1 MDLGEL
7 KSKLPRIDTAGDAVR
22 LLLLAISPYLF
33 WVYSKKFLGLSADYL
48 SMMSRSIMVTDPIT
62 GAKTQANQAYFP
74 MDSLVL
80 LYGGFILLLF
90 LLVQNEFSA
99 LSKLLQSL
107 LRIPKKAIGSILGS
121 DDGTSDMMEG
131 PSGVPLDSDGDG
143 YDDLDGS
150 LISTKDRIDPITGVK
165 VSEYQQVVESHGG
178 QLRWNL
184 HLLSGLSNTMF
195 GVIAFAAAFYCVT
208 EAFELTPAKQVP
220 FFFLGGA
227 FLSGLLLLQD
237 NISEAL
243 RLPLKFREYFPD
255 DSDSSISRQQFG
267 LQTIRNAAPALVTLL
282 AILAFP
288 FITLNN
294 VMFPLLFE
302 DIATSIS
309 AMTLLTFFAWGFIIS
324 GEGAKPSVQSKRMS
338 AFAFLALF
346 PLFSYLFL
354 RVLFLMNDG
363 SDPVMLNRWSLEFDF
378 MVKGNT
384 FAINPWPIEVEPNID
399 SRWVFLKAAVINS
412 ARVTLVSIVLCT
424 IMGIIVGVS
433 RLSNNKLA
441 SGAATVYVELFRNL
455 PLAVLLFLIS
465 VQIGQD
471 LPMKS
476 DIDAASVLQHDQ
488 TTIEVD
494 GVDTVVSTVH
504 AAYISKQGI
513 HFVDFSSYE
522 FVLVGVAILALTR
535 VGLRYFDREEPRVI
549 SQPST
554 PVEHLFRPF
563 SSLGWRLEPLAA
575 DTTLV
580 ASAFLFISATLPF
593 LAASSGGDA
602 QDLTAIIED
611 ATYPIA
617 TLFFVIYCLSVNSS
631 IDSSGMNNLEVD
643 DSDEGLRRRFT
654 VWFASFAIALG
665 IALSGGISWPEFTKD
680 WNNDG
685 VIDQPGSWT
694 IVGGTGFEITPAF
707 FAMMLGLTLFTT
719 AVVAE
724 IVRGSIQS
732 LPRGQVEAAI
742 SLSLNPFQRLRLVIL
757 PQALRSMV
765 PLLNSQY
772 MNVWKNSSLAIVV
785 GYTDVF
791 YNIVVMMNNVGK
803 LIPLFVLLLVTYQV
817 GSLSISVVMNWY
829 NSKVTSV
836 KI

>member
-7 KSKLPRIDTAGDAVR
+7 KSKLPRVDTAGDAVR
-22 LLLLAISPYLF
+22 LLLLVISPYLF

-48 SMMSRSIMVTDPIT
+48 SKMSRSIMVTDPIT
-62 GAKTQANQAYFP
+62 GVKTQANQAYFP

-90 LLVQNEFSA
+90 LLVQNEFST
-99 LSKLLQSL
+99 LSKLIKAL
-107 LRIPKKAIGSILGS
+107 LRIPKKAIGTILGS
-121 DDGTSDMMEG
+121 DDGTSDMLEDS
-131 PSGVPLDSDGDG
+131 SGTPLDSDGDG
-143 YDDLDGS
+143 HNDLDGS
-150 LISTKDRIDPITGVK
+150 LVSTKDRIDPITGVK
-165 VSEYQQVVESHGG
+165 VSEYQQVVESYGG
-178 QLRWNL
+178 QLRWIL
-184 HLLSGLSNTMF
+184 HLLSGLSNTIF
-195 GVIAFAAAFYCVT
+195 GVIAFMAAFYCVT
-208 EAFELTPAKQVP
+208 EVFELTPAKQVP

-237 NISEAL
+237 NISDAL
-243 RLPLKFREYFPD
+243 SLPLKFREYFPD
-255 DSDSSISRQQFG
+255 DSSISRQQFG
-267 LQTIRNAAPALVTLL
+267 LQTIRNAAPVLVTVI

-324 GEGAKPSVQSKRMS
+324 GEGAKPTVQSKRMS
-338 AFAFLALF
+338 AFAFLAFF

-363 SDPVMLNRWSLEFDF
+363 SDPVMLNRWSLDF
-378 MVKGNT
+378 LFMDAGNK
-384 FAINPWPIEVEPNID
+384 FAIEPWPIEVLPNID
-399 SRWVFLKAAVINS
+399 SRWVFMKAAVINS

-424 IMGIIVGVS
+424 IGGIIVGVS
-433 RLSNNKLA
+433 RLSNNRLA

-465 VQIGQD
+465 VQMGQD
-471 LPMKS
+471 LPMFVAES
-476 DIDAASVLQHDQ
+476 TILEQSRTEDA
-488 TTIEVD
+488 
-494 GVDTVVSTVH
+494 TV
-504 AAYISKQGI
+504 AGAFISKQGVY
-513 HFVDFSSYE
+513 FVDFASYQL
-522 FVLVGVAILALTR
+522 VLFGVTILALTR
-535 VGLRYFDREEPRVI
+535 AGLRFFERVEPRKI
-549 SQPST
+549 NAPSNSG
-554 PVEHLFRPF
+554 EFLFRPY
-563 SSLGWRLEPLAA
+563 SVLNWRLEPLIA
-575 DTTLV
+575 DIALIVSALV
-580 ASAFLFISATLPF
+580 FIDATLPF
-593 LAASSGGDA
+593 IAAPAGGDA
-602 QDLTAIIED
+602 QLLKAILDE
-611 ATYPIA
+611 AVYPLA
-617 TLFFVIYCLSVNSS
+617 SLFFVIYCLSVISA

-643 DSDEGLRRRFT
+643 DTEEGLRRRFT
-654 VWFASFAIALG
+654 IWTLSFAVAMG
-665 IALSGGISWPEFTKD
+665 VALSGGLSWPKLTKD

-685 VIDQPGSWT
+685 FIDQPGNWT
-694 IVGGTGFEITPAF
+694 ILDGAGFEMTPSF
-707 FAMMLGLTLFTT
+707 LAMMLGLTLFTT

-791 YNIVVMMNNVGK
+791 YNVVIMMNNVGK